1 MNCNHPQC
9 NQKIFENNKCIFHC
23 EKNDWFTFNNKNEKT
38 WEKEKVNQFWSELNN
53 LLMISYDKS
62 IKKENLDIS
71 LLGSVTSFGDGNSKN
86 YRTIK
91 NFYVPPLLD
100 ISNLN
105 ENIPYYYFDNCIF
118 IDNFIMDLKLRD
130 THLKKDLIFSQSTFK
145 GTFEIR
151 SAHSGIDGMIK
162 IIGTKHFYDIKIEGD
177 YFKSVVI
184 DNINHELHHKEKIDI
199 IFSPN
204 LLVRH
209 MTFDN
214 IVFRYLDKA
223 MINNILLYYV
233 KVENFFLG
241 RKAYD
246 SCNINE
252 LNIQKSLLERFSISD
267 ANIKNFKIKET
278 HFIKNSHINI
288 ENMIF
293 DTFILDG
300 LYQDSEDIY
309 FNQLKINNELLLNKA
324 DLHGVVL
331 ESFKVSNDAIKK
343 INDCSFIDAHLNSV
357 EWGNINSIKSSRNTF
372 RQLKSLS
379 DQKSNYIDAN
389 NFYVKEMKEYK
400 NELSLKKWFSSWW
413 EEKFIFLMNEQISYF
428 GRSWFQSLVWLFLIS
443 LVFFNMVE
451 EYVKPTL
458 FIQFIISIILFY
470 FISKLRIKIKF
481 ISLPYV
487 IPHLFILLYLFY
499 ITDKSCFDSLNELS
513 HFINP
518 ASYNDYKEKG
528 FASVWAVHKSLIV
541 IIIYHFTIS
550 LKRQTKR

>member
-1 MNCNHPQC
+1 MNCNHPGC

-23 EKNDWFTFNNKNEKT
+23 EKNSWYSIDEKDRKI
-38 WEKEKVNQFWSELNN
+38 WDKVKVNQFWVDLNN
-53 LLMISYDKS
+53 LLKIYYKKS
-62 IKKENLDIS
+62 CKIEELDIS
-71 LLGSVTSFGDGNSKN
+71 LFGSVTSFGDGNSKN
-86 YRTIK
+86 YRTIRSFK
-91 NFYVPPLLD
+91 IPPLLD
-100 ISNLN
+100 ISNLDGN
-105 ENIPYYYFDNCIF
+105 LPYYYFDDCTF
-118 IDNFIMDLKLRD
+118 IDDFIIDLKLKD
-130 THLKKDLIFSQSTFK
+130 KHMKKDFIFSKSTFK
-145 GTFEIR
+145 GTFEVK
-151 SAHSGIDGMIK
+151 SGSSGIDGVID
-162 IIGTKHFYDIKIEGD
+162 IGGTKHFDDIKFEGD
-177 YFKSVVI
+177 YFKSVII
-184 DNINHELHHKEKIDI
+184 DNINHSLHHEKKINI
-199 IFSPN
+199 KFSPN
-204 LLVRH
+204 LLIRH
-209 MTFDN
+209 MLFDS
-214 IVFRYLDKA
+214 IVFRYLDNA
-223 MINNILLYYV
+223 MINGILFYYV
-233 KVENFFLG
+233 KVKNLFIG

-246 SCNINE
+246 SSNINE
-252 LNIQKSLLERFSISD
+252 LKIQNSLIEKFSISD
-267 ANIKNFKIKET
+267 SNIKKFKIKET

-300 LYQDSEDIY
+300 LYQDSENIY
-309 FNQLKINNELLLNKA
+309 FNQLKINNELFLNKA

-331 ESFKVSNDAIKK
+331 ESFKISNDAIKK

-400 NELSLKKWFSSWW
+400 KELSLKKWFSSWW
-413 EEKFIFLMNEQISYF
+413 EEKFIFLMNEQISNF
-428 GRSWFQSLVWLFLIS
+428 GRSWFQSLVWIFLIS

-487 IPHLFILLYLFY
+487 IPHLFILFYLFY

-528 FASVWAVHKSLIV
+528 FASIWAVHKSFIA